1 MQKLTPRQMEY
12 LRFFAERDG
21 KTASITAAAEQ
32 FKVAKSTVSQLSH
45 TLTEMGLIRKKSYG
59 VIELTDL
66 GRQYVMPRM
75 NEQQQL
81 VDWMTGELGMPP
93 VLAEQE
99 ARKMITLL
107 QPETVEAILCHAK
120 EACPGG
126 QRGDQLLPQLPA
138 GVYTVRFRL
147 LKKGRED
154 LSMGDRGFEKPA
166 RVLCRPDGCSLCL
179 YPRQVKYRPLQ
190 HRTYLGRL
198 SRLWYRDGEAWHEAL
213 PGADGGYVIPG
224 AVVVR
229 REEPTPEGRVFVRV
243 RASVNQ
249 WTMPESEAELVF
261 DLDSISPCGEGT
273 DPGPSE
279 GPQCIDHKEE

>member
-12 LRFFAERDG
+12 LRFFAERNG
-21 KTASITAAAEQ
+21 RTASITAAAEQ

-45 TLTEMGLIRKKSYG
+45 TLTEMGLIEKKSYG

-99 ARKMITLL
+99 ARKMITML
-107 QPETVEAILCHAK
+107 QPETVEAILHHAS
-120 EACPGG
+120 ESRPAG
-126 QRGDQLLPQLPA
+126 QRGDHLLPQLPA
-138 GVYTVRFRL
+138 GVYTAPFKL
-147 LKKGRED
+147 LKKGRDE
-154 LSMGDRGFEKPA
+154 LSMGDRGFQKPA
-166 RVLCRPDGCSLCL
+166 RILCRPDGCSFCL
-179 YPRQVKYRPLQ
+179 YPKQVKYRPLQ
-190 HRTYLGRL
+190 HRTYLGSL
-198 SRLWYRDGEAWHEAL
+198 SRLWYRDGEAWSEAVAA
-213 PGADGGYVIPG
+213 ADGAYVIPG
-224 AVVVR
+224 AVVIR
-229 REEPTPEGRVFVRV
+229 QEEPRPVGRVFVRV

-261 DLDSISPCGEGT
+261 DLADITPCGT
-273 DPGPSE
+273 PSDPDRPTGPAMNQ
-279 GPQCIDHKEE
+279 P

>member
-12 LRFFAERDG
+12 LRFFAERNG

-45 TLTEMGLIRKKSYG
+45 TLTDMGLIEKKSYG

-81 VDWMTGELGMPP
+81 TDWMTGELGMPP

-107 QPETVEAILCHAK
+107 QPETVDAILHHAR
-120 EACPGG
+120 EERPAG
-126 QRGDQLLPQLPA
+126 QRGDRLLKLPA
-138 GVYTVRFRL
+138 GVYSTPFKL
-147 LKKGRED
+147 LKKGQD
-154 LSMGDRGFEKPA
+154 ALSMGDRGFQKPA
-166 RVLCRPDGCSLCL
+166 RVLCRPDGCSFCL
-179 YPRQVKYRPLQ
+179 YPRQVRYRPLQ
-190 HRTYLGRL
+190 HRTYLGSL
-198 SRLWYRDGEAWHEAL
+198 SRLWYRDGEAWNEAATS
-213 PGADGGYVIPG
+213 ADGGYLIPG
-224 AVVVR
+224 AVVL
-229 REEPTPEGRVFVRV
+229 REENPRPVGRVAVRV

-261 DLDSISPCGEGT
+261 ELDSITPCT
-273 DPGPSE
+273 DQPAE
-279 GPQCIDHKEE
+279 GPETGPGRE

>member
-45 TLTEMGLIRKKSYG
+45 TLTEMGLIRKGTYG
-59 VIELTDL
+59 VIELTEQ

-75 NEQQQL
+75 DEQQQL

-107 QPETVEAILCHAK
+107 QPETVEAILRRA
-120 EACPGG
+120 GG
-126 QRGDQLLPQLPA
+126 ETPARQRGDELLSRLPA
-138 GVYTVRFRL
+138 GAYTAQFKL
-147 LKKGRED
+147 LKKGED
-154 LSMGDRGFEKPA
+154 VLSMGDRGFRKPA
-166 RVLCRPDGCSLCL
+166 RVLCRPDGCSFIL
-179 YPRQVKYRPLQ
+179 YPKQVRYRPLQ
-190 HRTYLGRL
+190 HRTYLGSL
-198 SRLWYRDGEAWHEAL
+198 ARLWYRDGQAWSEAA
-213 PGADGGYVIPG
+213 PAADGGYVIPG
-224 AVVVR
+224 AVVR
-229 REEPTPEGRVFVRV
+229 PEEGPRPVGRVAVRV

-261 DLDSISPCGEGT
+261 ELDSLTPCT
-273 DPGPSE
+273 DPYETGP
-279 GPQCIDHKEE
+279 GTGTGRQ